1 MEEQEYET
9 IDLREIFQIIQ
20 KNLLVIIAATLI
32 AAVCG
37 YVVTQF
43 FITPKYK
50 ASATMIVN
58 AREDI
63 AAQTVVTNDQLTS
76 ASKLV
81 ETYSVILKSDT
92 VLDKTIADLSLPL
105 TYDQLAAKV
114 SVTPVNS
121 TQVMEIA
128 VIDESAETAQQITQ
142 SIVDQAP
149 EIIGRT
155 VNAGSVQVI
164 SEPKASLS
172 PVSPNKWMNTAIA
185 GLIGAALSVGAAFL
199 RDMMNNKVVS
209 DSDITRKLGLTVLG
223 VIPRIDLKE

>member
-1 MEEQEYET
+1 MEQQEYET
-9 IDLREIFQIIQ
+9 IDLREIVQIIR
-20 KNLLVIIAATLI
+20 KNLIIIVAVTLVAAL
-32 AAVCG
+32 CG
-37 YVVTQF
+37 YFVTAM

-58 AREDI
+58 AREDM

-92 VLDKTIADLSLPL
+92 VLDKTIQDLGLNL
-105 TYDQLAAKV
+105 TYDQLVSKV

-128 VIDESAETAQQITQ
+128 VVDSSADLAKKIAQ
-142 SIVDQAP
+142 SIVEQAP
-149 EIIGRT
+149 DIIGRT

-164 SEPKASLS
+164 SEPKASPD
-172 PVSPNKWMNTAIA
+172 PVSPNETMNTLVAA
-185 GLIGAALSVGAAFL
+185 LIGAALSIGLAFV
-199 RDMMNNKVVS
+199 RDMMNNKIMTDADVTKK
-209 DSDITRKLGLTVLG
+209 IGLTVLG
-223 VIPRIDLKE
+223 VIPQIDLKE